1 MTGNNKNLVGQN
13 SEVSNT
19 NVSNGTISNNNAN
32 SAVSTSPIQNSTSL
46 NTSGLLGSVDSPD
59 EYIGKH
65 FDSNLGKAYTG
76 EIIFFQEWDF
86 LLFL

>member
-19 NVSNGTISNNNAN
+19 NASNGTGISNNNAN

-65 FDSNLGKAYTG
+65 FDNNLGKAYIG
-76 EIIFFQEWDF
+76 GLYF
-86 LLFL
+86 LEFVI